1 MARSYD
7 IADLMTSDGEYI
19 TDSVRRKINGNFR
32 RILQLMQTE
41 LPGQERQALAGA
53 VEVIVTGLI
62 DRMMPDIEDRLFG
75 DMYPV
80 GSVISC
86 SSEDD
91 PRLLRGTWEMVGD
104 GRYVRCASDSVPPM
118 STGGSGEH
126 LVSWDELPATET
138 EILTA
143 AGDSAGFRLVMPVN
157 TGQQP
162 IPIEPEYVAL
172 LFYRRTA

>member
-1 MARSYD
+1 MARSFD
-7 IADLMTSDGEYI
+7 IADLMTSDGEYL
-19 TDSVRRKINGNFR
+19 TDQVRRKINGNFR

-41 LPGQERQALAGA
+41 LPGQERQALAGT

-62 DRMMPDIEDRLFG
+62 DQMLPDIEERLFG

-91 PRLLRGTWEMVGD
+91 PRLLHGEWERVGD
-104 GRYVRCASDSVPPM
+104 GRYVRSASDSVPPM
-118 STGGSGEH
+118 STGGEASH
-126 LVSWDELPATET
+126 MISMDELPTGET

-143 AGDSAGFRLVMPVN
+143 AGDSAGFHLVMPLN
-157 TGQQP
+157 NDQQP
-162 IPIEPEYVAL
+162 MPIEPEYIAL